1 MENNIVSFDIV
12 RINRARD
19 KICKCNPAH
28 YEVDTTNRI
37 VTCQD
42 CGAIVNEFD
51 ALVSLAGRYEEIEK
65 TQQRML
71 SKAQSYAKLA
81 DEEFQ
86 RMRRNK
92 VFRDMESKYRNG
104 LFPMCPKCMQA
115 FDPVHI
121 QGWTR
126 GN

>member
-42 CGAIVNEFD
+42 
-51 ALVSLAGRYEEIEK
+51 
-65 TQQRML
+65 
-71 SKAQSYAKLA
+71 
-81 DEEFQ
+81 
-86 RMRRNK
+86 
-92 VFRDMESKYRNG
+92 
-104 LFPMCPKCMQA
+104 
-115 FDPVHI
+115 
-121 QGWTR
+121 
-126 GN
+126 

>member
-1 MENNIVSFDIV
+1 
-12 RINRARD
+12 
-19 KICKCNPAH
+19 
-28 YEVDTTNRI
+28 
-37 VTCQD
+37 
-42 CGAIVNEFD
+42 VNAFD

-86 RMRRNK
+86 RMRKNK

-104 LFPMCPKCMQA
+104 LYPMCPKCMKA

-121 QGWTR
+121 QSWTR

>member
-42 CGAIVNEFD
+42 CGSIVNAFD

-81 DEEFQ
+81 DDIV
-86 RMRRNK
+86 NI
-92 VFRDMESKYRNG
+92 G
-104 LFPMCPKCMQA
+104 LHFILKNVRPYAASCSEA
-115 FDPVHI
+115 
-121 QGWTR
+121 
-126 GN
+126 

>member
-42 CGAIVNEFD
+42 CGSIVNAFD
-51 ALVSLAGRYEEIEK
+51 ALVSLAGRYEA
-65 TQQRML
+65 MSL
-71 SKAQSYAKLA
+71 S
-81 DEEFQ
+81 
-86 RMRRNK
+86 
-92 VFRDMESKYRNG
+92 
-104 LFPMCPKCMQA
+104 
-115 FDPVHI
+115 
-121 QGWTR
+121 
-126 GN
+126 

>member
-1 MENNIVSFDIV
+1 MKSDIVSFEFV
-12 RINRARD
+12 RINRARG
-19 KICKCNPAH
+19 KICKCNPPH

-37 VTCQD
+37 VTCSD
-42 CGAIVNEFD
+42 CGAVIDAFD
-51 ALVSLAGRYEEIEK
+51 ALVHLTEMYEDIEE

-92 VFRDMESKYRNG
+92 VFRDMESNYRNG